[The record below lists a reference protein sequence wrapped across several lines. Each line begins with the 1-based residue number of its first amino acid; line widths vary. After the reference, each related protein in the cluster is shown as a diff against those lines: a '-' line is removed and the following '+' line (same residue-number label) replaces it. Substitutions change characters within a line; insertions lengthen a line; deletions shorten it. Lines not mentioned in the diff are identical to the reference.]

1 MGGPTLAAISLG
13 GSVSF
18 THFLPPP
25 PYFPLFVPLFLQEGE
40 LSPPLGRR
48 GSSPPCSAPS
58 ILVRAYPQPFRG
70 VCRSGAWVTLPSVL
84 STSAG
89 THDGRLTQDGD
100 KEGIRRWLLQ
110 VLLHSSST
118 CHALKGAGGV
128 GWVKCPC
135 ILRGLPHSP
144 QVAVCF
150 WVPLSFR
157 DTADIHFVLI
167 ALADA
172 KGEGWGWGTHS

>member
-1 MGGPTLAAISLG
+1 MWCLTFSSEWLQLLYLWEAQCLLLIS
-13 GSVSF
+13 SS
-18 THFLPPP
+18 P

-48 GSSPPCSAPS
+48 GSSPPCSALS

-118 CHALKGAGGV
+118 CHALKGVAGGGAGCGWRGV
-128 GWVKCPC
+128 GKMS
-135 ILRGLPHSP
+135 LHSP
-144 QVAVCF
+144 G
-150 WVPLSFR
+150 PP
-157 DTADIHFVLI
+157 T
-167 ALADA
+167 LASGGSLLLGA
-172 KGEGWGWGTHS
+172 SILQGHR